1 MDDFVNIP
9 QPSRFRIGQL
19 FLENNFTVPVYQ
31 RNYSW
36 TSTELR
42 DFWSDLTDIIDESRK
57 THFFGQVVTYSES
70 NNDSQ
75 DIIDGQQRITT
86 SSLFMAAMMKIVNEM
101 LHKKRD
107 VLSED
112 SQDTLR
118 DIRNTIKKNLGL
130 KPGNRI
136 SLVVEEN
143 DEKGLQGFY
152 EKLLD
157 GKTDNIDKKKLSDPK
172 KNMLVAFETMK
183 KYILL
188 KSKENINNII
198 DQVDM
203 LEKINNSFLDK
214 FYVVMISSPTQQD
227 AFIIFETLNS
237 RGKDLKASD
246 IIKNHLLYLMKD
258 KLEEANDKWN
268 QISAVLNEDSAR
280 ITRFIRTYW
289 AAKHKVVNEKNL
301 YRTLSSSLREESD
314 AEEFLNDLLELVDLY
329 NVIEKP
335 NANRKTAN
343 YFNNYELN
351 KQVNILAKLKV
362 LTYYPIMLAMKKR
375 KYTESE
381 QVIVLNKVLAIFIRH
396 QTIMS
401 LGTNKLE
408 IAFSNVAVKI
418 YEHSYPQ
425 IDGLIQYIDQLNRTD
440 NEVSASLQILSKESA
455 TRGPKKWSLMYLLT
469 DIYDNIYNDIDY
481 YEEAFN
487 EDKFKLIQIGNG
499 NENISDEYI
508 NYLGNWTFIEDTS
521 KYDVSDDK
529 QVRINMLKGSKL
541 RANQELGMALEQ
553 GWTEERIQ
561 KRQQMLANEALQ
573 IWR

>member
-425 IDGLIQYIDQLNRTD
+425 IDGLIQYIDQ
-440 NEVSASLQILSKESA
+440 
-455 TRGPKKWSLMYLLT
+455 W
-469 DIYDNIYNDIDY
+469 IYV
-481 YEEAFN
+481 
-487 EDKFKLIQIGNG
+487 KL
-499 NENISDEYI
+499 
-508 NYLGNWTFIEDTS
+508 
-521 KYDVSDDK
+521 
-529 QVRINMLKGSKL
+529 
-541 RANQELGMALEQ
+541 
-553 GWTEERIQ
+553 
-561 KRQQMLANEALQ
+561 
-573 IWR
+573 